1 MQMPFARL
9 FKNVLDQKQ
18 TQNSSSPFS
27 AKAQASAERP
37 LIAPKLEA

>member
-18 TQNSSSPFS
+18 TQNSAKIVQKLKQVRS
-27 AKAQASAERP
+27 AH
-37 LIAPKLEA
+37 